1 MALNFPSNPTVGQVH
16 SDTDS
21 GFSYEWDGIVWK
33 SFTTASASNI
43 KRIDDI
49 SSSFNG
55 ILTSFALTSN
65 SSVVT
70 PTSNQSLVV
79 NLGGVIQ
86 DPTDDY
92 TITNNNIVFSTAP
105 VSGLSFSAI
114 LLGTSYSAVS
124 QTSEYTSVAG
134 IATYASNAGI
144 ATYASNSGIATY
156 ASNAGIATYA
166 STAGISTVAEN
177 LTNSPN
183 IIVGSVTADSVS
195 IGSSIQMG
203 NVGIITAKSFH
214 GDGSQLDGVTVNTS
228 FLVSGRVSNTT
239 ILLSS
244 GSFTIEG
251 RSGNIDINA

>member
-1 MALNFPSNPTVGQVH
+1 VALNFPSNPTVGQVH

-21 GFSYEWDGIVWK
+21 GFSYEWDGVVWK

-65 SSVVT
+65 SSTVT
-70 PTSNQSLVV
+70 PTNNQSLVV

-124 QTSEYTSVAG
+124 QTSEYASVAG

-144 ATYASNSGIATY
+144 STYAST
-156 ASNAGIATYA
+156 AGIATYA

-203 NVGIITAKSFH
+203 NIGIITAKAFH

>member
-21 GFSYEWDGIVWK
+21 GFSYEWDGVVWK

-65 SSVVT
+65 SSAVT
-70 PTSNQSLVV
+70 PTNNQSLVV

-114 LLGTSYSAVS
+114 LLGTSYSSVS
-124 QTSEYTSVAG
+124 QTSEYASVA
-134 IATYASNAGI
+134 
-144 ATYASNSGIATY
+144 GIATY

-203 NVGIITAKSFH
+203 NVGIITAKAFH

>member
-1 MALNFPSNPTVGQVH
+1 MALNFPSNPTVGQVY

-21 GFSYEWDGIVWK
+21 GFSYEWDGVVWK

-65 SSVVT
+65 SSAVT
-70 PTSNQSLVV
+70 PTNNQSLVV

-124 QTSEYTSVAG
+124 QTSEYASVAG

-144 ATYASNSGIATY
+144 STY

-183 IIVGSVTADSVS
+183 IIVGSITADSVS

-203 NVGIITAKSFH
+203 NVGVITAKAFH

-244 GSFTIEG
+244 GSFTVEG

>member
-1 MALNFPSNPTVGQVH
+1 MALNFPSNPTVGQVY

-21 GFSYEWDGIVWK
+21 GFSYEWDGVVWK

-65 SSVVT
+65 SSAVT
-70 PTSNQSLVV
+70 PTNNQSLVV

-124 QTSEYTSVAG
+124 QTSEYASVAG

-144 ATYASNSGIATY
+144 ATYAST
-156 ASNAGIATYA
+156 AGISTYA

-203 NVGIITAKSFH
+203 NVGVITAKAFH

-244 GSFTIEG
+244 GSFTVEG

>member
-1 MALNFPSNPTVGQVH
+1 MALNFPSNPTVGQVY

-21 GFSYEWDGIVWK
+21 GFSYEWDGVVWK

-65 SSVVT
+65 SSAVT
-70 PTSNQSLVV
+70 PTNNQSLVV

-124 QTSEYTSVAG
+124 QTSEYASVAG
-134 IATYASNAGI
+134 IATYASNA
-144 ATYASNSGIATY
+144 GIATY

-203 NVGIITAKSFH
+203 NVGVITAKAFH

-244 GSFTIEG
+244 GSFTVEG

>member
-21 GFSYEWDGIVWK
+21 GFSYEWDGVVWK

-65 SSVVT
+65 SSTVT
-70 PTSNQSLVV
+70 PTNNQSLVV

-124 QTSEYTSVAG
+124 QTSEYASVAG

-144 ATYASNSGIATY
+144 STYAST
-156 ASNAGIATYA
+156 AGIATYA

-203 NVGIITAKSFH
+203 NIGIITAKAFH

>member
-21 GFSYEWDGIVWK
+21 GFSYEWDGVVWK

-65 SSVVT
+65 SSAVT
-70 PTSNQSLVV
+70 PTNNQSLVV

-124 QTSEYTSVAG
+124 QTSEYASVAG

-144 ATYASNSGIATY
+144 ATYASN
-156 ASNAGIATYA
+156 AGISTYA

-203 NVGIITAKSFH
+203 NVGVITAKAFH

-228 FLVSGRVSNTT
+228 FLVSGRASNTT

>member
-1 MALNFPSNPTVGQVH
+1 MALNFPSNPTVGQVY

-21 GFSYEWDGIVWK
+21 GFSYEWDGVVWK

-65 SSVVT
+65 SSAVT
-70 PTSNQSLVV
+70 PTNNQSLVV

-86 DPTDDY
+86 DPADDY

-124 QTSEYTSVAG
+124 QTSEYASVA
-134 IATYASNAGI
+134 
-144 ATYASNSGIATY
+144 GIATY

-203 NVGIITAKSFH
+203 NVGIITAKAFH

-228 FLVSGRVSNTT
+228 FLVSGRASNTT

>member
-1 MALNFPSNPTVGQVH
+1 MALNFPSNPTVGQVY

-21 GFSYEWDGIVWK
+21 GFSYEWDGVVWK

-65 SSVVT
+65 SSAVT
-70 PTSNQSLVV
+70 PTNNQSLVV

-124 QTSEYTSVAG
+124 QTSEYASVAG

-144 ATYASNSGIATY
+144 STY

-183 IIVGSVTADSVS
+183 IIVGSVTANSVS
-195 IGSSIQMG
+195 VGSNIEIGNAG
-203 NVGIITAKSFH
+203 VITATSFH
-214 GDGSQLDGVTVNTS
+214 GDGSQLNGIAVNTS

>member
-21 GFSYEWDGIVWK
+21 GFSYEWDGVVWK

-65 SSVVT
+65 SSPVT
-70 PTSNQSLVV
+70 PTNNQSLVV

-114 LLGTSYSAVS
+114 LLGTSYSVVS
-124 QTSEYTSVAG
+124 QTSEYASVA
-134 IATYASNAGI
+134 
-144 ATYASNSGIATY
+144 GIATY

-166 STAGISTVAEN
+166 STAGISTYASTAGISTVTEN

-183 IIVGSVTADSVS
+183 IIVGSVTANSVS
-195 IGSSIQMG
+195 VGSNIEIGNAG
-203 NVGIITAKSFH
+203 VITATSFH
-214 GDGSQLDGVTVNTS
+214 GDGSQLNGIAVNTS

-244 GSFTIEG
+244 GSFTVEG

>member
-1 MALNFPSNPTVGQVH
+1 MALNFPSNPTVGQVY

-21 GFSYEWDGIVWK
+21 GFSYEWDGVVWK

-65 SSVVT
+65 SSPVT
-70 PTSNQSLVV
+70 PTNNQSLVV

-114 LLGTSYSAVS
+114 LLGTSYSTVS
-124 QTSEYTSVAG
+124 QTSEYASVAG

-144 ATYASNSGIATY
+144 STY

-183 IIVGSVTADSVS
+183 IIVGSITADSVS

-203 NVGIITAKSFH
+203 NVGVITAKAFH

-244 GSFTIEG
+244 GSFTVEG
-251 RSGNIDINA
+251 RTGNIDINA

>member
-1 MALNFPSNPTVGQVH
+1 MALNFPSNPTVGQVY

-21 GFSYEWDGIVWK
+21 GFSYEWDGVVWK

-65 SSVVT
+65 SSAVT
-70 PTSNQSLVV
+70 PTNNQSLVV

-114 LLGTSYSAVS
+114 LLGTSYSTVS
-124 QTSEYTSVAG
+124 QTSEYASVAG

-144 ATYASNSGIATY
+144 STY

-195 IGSSIQMG
+195 VGSNIEIGNAG
-203 NVGIITAKSFH
+203 VITATSFH
-214 GDGSQLDGVTVNTS
+214 GDGSQLNGIAVNTS

-244 GSFTIEG
+244 GSFTVEG

>member
-1 MALNFPSNPTVGQVH
+1 MALNFPSNPTVGQVY

-21 GFSYEWDGIVWK
+21 GFSYEWDGVVWK

-65 SSVVT
+65 SSPVT
-70 PTSNQSLVV
+70 PTNNQSLVV

-124 QTSEYTSVAG
+124 QTSEYASVAG
-134 IATYASNAGI
+134 IATYASTAGI
-144 ATYASNSGIATY
+144 STY

-183 IIVGSVTADSVS
+183 IIVGSVTANSVS
-195 IGSSIQMG
+195 VGSNIEIGNAG
-203 NVGIITAKSFH
+203 VITATSFH
-214 GDGSQLDGVTVNTS
+214 GDGSQLNGIAVNTS

-244 GSFTIEG
+244 GSFTVEG

>member
-65 SSVVT
+65 SSAVT
-70 PTSNQSLVV
+70 PTNNQSLVV

-124 QTSEYTSVAG
+124 QTSEYASVAG
-134 IATYASNAGI
+134 IATYASTAGI
-144 ATYASNSGIATY
+144 STY
-156 ASNAGIATYA
+156 ASNAGISTYA

-203 NVGIITAKSFH
+203 NVGIITAKAFH

-228 FLVSGRVSNTT
+228 FLVSGRASNTT

>member
-21 GFSYEWDGIVWK
+21 GFSYEWDGVVWK

-65 SSVVT
+65 SSPVT
-70 PTSNQSLVV
+70 PTNNQSLVV

-114 LLGTSYSAVS
+114 LLGTSYSVVS
-124 QTSEYTSVAG
+124 QTSEYASVAG

-144 ATYASNSGIATY
+144 STY

-183 IIVGSVTADSVS
+183 IIVGSVTANSVS
-195 IGSSIQMG
+195 VGSNIDIGNAG
-203 NVGIITAKSFH
+203 VITATSFH
-214 GDGSQLDGVTVNTS
+214 GDGSQLNGIAVNTS

-244 GSFTIEG
+244 GSFTVEG

>member
-1 MALNFPSNPTVGQVH
+1 MALNFPSNPTVGQVY

-21 GFSYEWDGIVWK
+21 GFSYEWDGVVWK

-65 SSVVT
+65 SSAVT
-70 PTSNQSLVV
+70 PTNNQSLVV

-124 QTSEYTSVAG
+124 QTSEYASVAG
-134 IATYASNAGI
+134 IATYASTAGI
-144 ATYASNSGIATY
+144 STY
-156 ASNAGIATYA
+156 ASNAGISTYA

-203 NVGIITAKSFH
+203 NVGVITAKAFH

-228 FLVSGRVSNTT
+228 FLVSGRASNTT

>member
-1 MALNFPSNPTVGQVH
+1 MALNFPSNPTVGQVY

-21 GFSYEWDGIVWK
+21 GFSYEWDGVVWK

-65 SSVVT
+65 SSPVT
-70 PTSNQSLVV
+70 PTNNQSLVV

-124 QTSEYTSVAG
+124 QTSEYASVAG

-144 ATYASNSGIATY
+144 ATYASN
-156 ASNAGIATYA
+156 AGISTYA

-203 NVGIITAKSFH
+203 NVGVITAKAFH

>member
-21 GFSYEWDGIVWK
+21 GFSYEWDGVVWK

-65 SSVVT
+65 SSAVT
-70 PTSNQSLVV
+70 PTNNQSLVV

-114 LLGTSYSAVS
+114 LLGTSYSALS
-124 QTSEYTSVAG
+124 QTSEYASVA
-134 IATYASNAGI
+134 
-144 ATYASNSGIATY
+144 GIATY

-183 IIVGSVTADSVS
+183 IIVGSVTANSVS
-195 IGSSIQMG
+195 VGSNIDIGNAG
-203 NVGIITAKSFH
+203 VITATSFH
-214 GDGSQLDGVTVNTS
+214 GDGSQLNGIAVNTS

>member
-1 MALNFPSNPTVGQVH
+1 MALNFPSNPTVGQVY

-21 GFSYEWDGIVWK
+21 GFSYEWDGVVWK

-65 SSVVT
+65 SSTVT
-70 PTSNQSLVV
+70 PTNNQSLVV

-124 QTSEYTSVAG
+124 QTSEYASVAG

-144 ATYASNSGIATY
+144 STYAST
-156 ASNAGIATYA
+156 AGIATYA

-203 NVGIITAKSFH
+203 NIGIITAKAFH

>member
-21 GFSYEWDGIVWK
+21 GFSYEWDGVVWK

-65 SSVVT
+65 SSTVT
-70 PTSNQSLVV
+70 PTNNQSLVV

-124 QTSEYTSVAG
+124 QTSEYASVSG

-144 ATYASNSGIATY
+144 STYAST
-156 ASNAGIATYA
+156 AGIATYA

-203 NVGIITAKSFH
+203 NIGIITAKAFH

-251 RSGNIDINA
+251 RSGNININA

>member
-21 GFSYEWDGIVWK
+21 GFSYEWDGVVWK

-65 SSVVT
+65 SSTVT
-70 PTSNQSLVV
+70 PTNNQSLVV

-105 VSGLSFSAI
+105 VSGISFSAI

-124 QTSEYTSVAG
+124 QTSEYASVAG

-144 ATYASNSGIATY
+144 ATYAST
-156 ASNAGIATYA
+156 AGIATYA

-203 NVGIITAKSFH
+203 NIGIITAKAFH

-251 RSGNIDINA
+251 RSGNININA

>member
-21 GFSYEWDGIVWK
+21 GFSYEWDGVVWK

-65 SSVVT
+65 SSAVT
-70 PTSNQSLVV
+70 PTNNQSLVV

-124 QTSEYTSVAG
+124 QTSEYASVAG

-144 ATYASNSGIATY
+144 ATYASN
-156 ASNAGIATYA
+156 AGISTYA

-195 IGSSIQMG
+195 VGSNIEIGNAG
-203 NVGIITAKSFH
+203 VITATSFH
-214 GDGSQLDGVTVNTS
+214 GDGSQLNGIAVNTS

-244 GSFTIEG
+244 GSFTVEG

>member
-1 MALNFPSNPTVGQVH
+1 VALNFPSNPTVGQVH

-21 GFSYEWDGIVWK
+21 GFSYEWDGVVWK

-65 SSVVT
+65 SSAVT
-70 PTSNQSLVV
+70 PTNNQSLVV

-124 QTSEYTSVAG
+124 QTSEYASVAG

-144 ATYASNSGIATY
+144 ATYASN
-156 ASNAGIATYA
+156 AGISTYA

-203 NVGIITAKSFH
+203 NVGIITAKAFH

-251 RSGNIDINA
+251 RSGNININA

>member
-21 GFSYEWDGIVWK
+21 GFSYEWDGVVWK

-65 SSVVT
+65 SSAVT
-70 PTSNQSLVV
+70 PTNNQSLVV

-124 QTSEYTSVAG
+124 QTSEYASVAG

-144 ATYASNSGIATY
+144 STY

-203 NVGIITAKSFH
+203 NVGIITAKAFH

>member
-21 GFSYEWDGIVWK
+21 GFSYEWDGVVWK

-65 SSVVT
+65 SSPVT
-70 PTSNQSLVV
+70 PTNNQSLVV

-114 LLGTSYSAVS
+114 LLGTSYSVVS
-124 QTSEYTSVAG
+124 QTSEYASVAGIATYASTAG

-144 ATYASNSGIATY
+144 S
-156 ASNAGIATYA
+156 TYA

-183 IIVGSVTADSVS
+183 IIVGSVTANSVS

-203 NVGIITAKSFH
+203 NVGVITAKAFH

>member
-21 GFSYEWDGIVWK
+21 GFSYEWDGVVWK

-43 KRIDDI
+43 RRIDDI

-65 SSVVT
+65 SSAVT
-70 PTSNQSLVV
+70 PTNNQSLVV

-124 QTSEYTSVAG
+124 QTSEYASVAG

-144 ATYASNSGIATY
+144 STY
-156 ASNAGIATYA
+156 ASNAGISTYA

-183 IIVGSVTADSVS
+183 IIVGSVTADSIS

-203 NVGIITAKSFH
+203 NVGIITAKAFH

>member
-21 GFSYEWDGIVWK
+21 GFSYEWDGVVWK

-65 SSVVT
+65 SSTVT
-70 PTSNQSLVV
+70 PTNNQSLVV

-105 VSGLSFSAI
+105 VSGISFSAI

-124 QTSEYTSVAG
+124 QTSEYASVAG

-144 ATYASNSGIATY
+144 ATYAST
-156 ASNAGIATYA
+156 AGIATYA

-203 NVGIITAKSFH
+203 NIGIITAKAFH

-244 GSFTIEG
+244 GSFTIEV
-251 RSGNIDINA
+251 RSGNININA

>member
-1 MALNFPSNPTVGQVH
+1 VALNFPSNPTVGQVH

-21 GFSYEWDGIVWK
+21 GFSYEWDGVVWK

-65 SSVVT
+65 SSTVT
-70 PTSNQSLVV
+70 PTNNQSLVV

-105 VSGLSFSAI
+105 VSGISFSAI

-124 QTSEYTSVAG
+124 QTSEYASVAG

-144 ATYASNSGIATY
+144 ATYAST
-156 ASNAGIATYA
+156 AGIATYA

-203 NVGIITAKSFH
+203 NIGIITAKAFH

-251 RSGNIDINA
+251 RSGNININA

>member
-1 MALNFPSNPTVGQVH
+1 MALNFPSNPTIGQVH

-21 GFSYEWDGIVWK
+21 GFSYEWDGVVWK
-33 SFTTASASNI
+33 SFITA
-43 KRIDDI
+43 
-49 SSSFNG
+49 
-55 ILTSFALTSN
+55 FA
-65 SSVVT
+65 
-70 PTSNQSLVV
+70 
-79 NLGGVIQ
+79 
-86 DPTDDY
+86 D
-92 TITNNNIVFSTAP
+92 
-105 VSGLSFSAI
+105 
-114 LLGTSYSAVS
+114 
-124 QTSEYTSVAG
+124 G

-144 ATYASNSGIATY
+144 ATYASN
-156 ASNAGIATYA
+156 AGISTYA

>member
-1 MALNFPSNPTVGQVH
+1 MEEFYYKIL
-16 SDTDS
+16 
-21 GFSYEWDGIVWK
+21 
-33 SFTTASASNI
+33 SASNI

-65 SSVVT
+65 SSPVT
-70 PTSNQSLVV
+70 PTNNQSLVV

-105 VSGLSFSAI
+105 VSGLSFSNYSPWNI
-114 LLGTSYSAVS
+114 LFTVS
-124 QTSEYTSVAG
+124 QTSEYASVAG

-144 ATYASNSGIATY
+144 ATYASN
-156 ASNAGIATYA
+156 AGISTYA

-183 IIVGSVTADSVS
+183 IIVGSVTADSISVGS
-195 IGSSIQMG
+195 NIEIGNAG
-203 NVGIITAKSFH
+203 VITATSFH
-214 GDGSQLDGVTVNTS
+214 GDGSQLNGIAVNTS

-244 GSFTIEG
+244 GSFTVEG

>member
-21 GFSYEWDGIVWK
+21 GFSYEWDGVVWK

-65 SSVVT
+65 SSPVT
-70 PTSNQSLVV
+70 PTNNQSLVV

-124 QTSEYTSVAG
+124 QTSEYASVAG

-144 ATYASNSGIATY
+144 ATYAST
-156 ASNAGIATYA
+156 AGISTYA

-183 IIVGSVTADSVS
+183 IIVGSVTANSVS

-203 NVGIITAKSFH
+203 NVGVITAKAFH

>member
-1 MALNFPSNPTVGQVH
+1 MALNFPSNPTVGQVY

-21 GFSYEWDGIVWK
+21 GFSYEWDGVVWK

-65 SSVVT
+65 SSAVT
-70 PTSNQSLVV
+70 PTNNQSLVV

-114 LLGTSYSAVS
+114 LLGTSYSAVI
-124 QTSEYTSVAG
+124 QTSEYASVAGIATYASVAG

-144 ATYASNSGIATY
+144 S
-156 ASNAGIATYA
+156 TYA

-203 NVGIITAKSFH
+203 NVGIITAKAFH

>member
-21 GFSYEWDGIVWK
+21 GFSYEWDGVVWK

-65 SSVVT
+65 SSPVT
-70 PTSNQSLVV
+70 PTNNQSLVV

-124 QTSEYTSVAG
+124 QTSEYASVAG

-144 ATYASNSGIATY
+144 STY

-183 IIVGSVTADSVS
+183 IIVGSVTANSVS
-195 IGSSIQMG
+195 VGSNIEIGNAG
-203 NVGIITAKSFH
+203 VITATSFH
-214 GDGSQLDGVTVNTS
+214 GDGSQLNGIAVNTS

>member
-21 GFSYEWDGIVWK
+21 GFSYEWDGVVWK

-65 SSVVT
+65 SSPVT
-70 PTSNQSLVV
+70 PTNNQSLVV

-114 LLGTSYSAVS
+114 LLGTSYSVVS
-124 QTSEYTSVAG
+124 QTSEYASVAG
-134 IATYASNAGI
+134 IATYASTAGI
-144 ATYASNSGIATY
+144 STY
-156 ASNAGIATYA
+156 ASNAGISTYA

-203 NVGIITAKSFH
+203 NVGVITAKAFH

-244 GSFTIEG
+244 GSFTVEG

>member
-65 SSVVT
+65 SSAVT
-70 PTSNQSLVV
+70 PTNNQSLVV

-124 QTSEYTSVAG
+124 QTSEYASVAG

-144 ATYASNSGIATY
+144 ATYASN
-156 ASNAGIATYA
+156 AGISTYA

-228 FLVSGRVSNTT
+228 FLVSGRASNTT

>member
-1 MALNFPSNPTVGQVH
+1 MALNFPSNPTVGQVY

-21 GFSYEWDGIVWK
+21 GFSYEWDGVVWK

-65 SSVVT
+65 SSAVT
-70 PTSNQSLVV
+70 PTNNQSLVV

-124 QTSEYTSVAG
+124 QTSEYASV
-134 IATYASNAGI
+134 
-144 ATYASNSGIATY
+144 
-156 ASNAGIATYA
+156 AGIATYA

-228 FLVSGRVSNTT
+228 FLVSGRASNTT

>member
-1 MALNFPSNPTVGQVH
+1 MALNFPSNPTVGQVY

-21 GFSYEWDGIVWK
+21 GFSYEWDGVVWK

-65 SSVVT
+65 SSAVT
-70 PTSNQSLVV
+70 PTNNQSLVV

-124 QTSEYTSVAG
+124 QTSEYASVA
-134 IATYASNAGI
+134 
-144 ATYASNSGIATY
+144 GIATY